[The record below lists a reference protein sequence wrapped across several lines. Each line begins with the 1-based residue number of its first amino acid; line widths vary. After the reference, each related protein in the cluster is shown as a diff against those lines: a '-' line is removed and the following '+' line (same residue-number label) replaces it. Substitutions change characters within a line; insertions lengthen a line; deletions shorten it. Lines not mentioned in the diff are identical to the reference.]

1 MARSSQRNP
10 KEKIPLSP
18 IALYVLLALADGDRH
33 GYAII
38 KEIETATDGAVRLL
52 PGSLYRL
59 IKQLVD
65 DAWIIEVEAPRSA
78 AGDDER
84 RRYYHI
90 TPWGREIA
98 QAEVERL
105 AGVMRMARAAK
116 LITASAAA
124 F

>member
-1 MARSSQRNP
+1 MSRSSQRDP

-38 KEIETATDGAVRLL
+38 KEIDTATGGAVRLL
-52 PGSLYRL
+52 PGTLYRL

-65 DAWIIEVEAPRSA
+65 DAWIIEVEGPRISG
-78 AGDDER
+78 GDDER
-84 RRYYHI
+84 RRYYRI

-116 LITASAAA
+116 LIPSSAAI

>member
-1 MARSSQRNP
+1 
-10 KEKIPLSP
+10 
-18 IALYVLLALADGDRH
+18 LALADGDRH

-38 KEIETATDGAVRLL
+38 KEIETATHGAVRLL

-65 DAWIIEVEAPRSA
+65 DAWIIEVEAPRTA
-78 AGDDER
+78 AVEDER
-84 RRYYHI
+84 RRYYRI
-90 TPWGREIA
+90 TPWGRQIA

-116 LITASAAA
+116 LVPDSAMA

>member
-1 MARSSQRNP
+1 MPRSSQRDP

-18 IALYVLLALADGDRH
+18 IALYVLLALADADRH

-38 KEIETATDGAVRLL
+38 KEIETATGGEVRLL

-65 DAWIIEVEAPRSA
+65 DAWIIEVEGPRSA
-78 AGDDER
+78 VPDDER
-84 RRYYHI
+84 RRYYRI
-90 TPWGREIA
+90 TPWGRQIA

-116 LITASAAA
+116 LIPAAA
-124 F
+124 ATF